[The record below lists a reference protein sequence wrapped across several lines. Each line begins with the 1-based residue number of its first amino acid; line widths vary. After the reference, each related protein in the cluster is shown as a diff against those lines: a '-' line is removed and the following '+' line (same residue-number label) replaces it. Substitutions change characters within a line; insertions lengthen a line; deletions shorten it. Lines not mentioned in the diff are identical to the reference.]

1 MNTAG
6 ILSQS
11 ATLVASRRITPAE
24 SPEEVRRLQFTTSDA
39 GFDARVGQCLR
50 VLAPGQF
57 GQRWHERLYSIAE
70 LDQSDPQ
77 RTGFALLVRRCQ
89 VIDEFNGERYDGV
102 ASNYLCNLSVGGQ
115 IQFTGPVG
123 HPFPIPDDHGA
134 GLLMIGMGTGIA
146 PFRGL
151 VRRIYDEL
159 GGWEGPV
166 RLFYGARSGLEMLY
180 MNEENADLAL
190 YYDQPTFQAFRAV
203 SPRPHFDAPPALD
216 RALLD
221 HAAEVWAMLQDERTH
236 LFIAGPQTL
245 LAQVNSAL
253 NQVAGSAEGW
263 TALGTQLK
271 SAGRWHEV
279 LY

>member
-1 MNTAG
+1 MNTDA
-6 ILSQS
+6 ILPQT

-39 GFDARVGQCLR
+39 GLDARVGQCLR

-70 LDQSDPQ
+70 LDHSDPQ
-77 RTGFALLVRRCQ
+77 RTGFAFLVRRCHA
-89 VIDEFNGERYDGV
+89 IDEFSGERYDGV
-102 ASNYLCNLSVGGQ
+102 ASNFLCDLPVGGQ
-115 IQFTGPVG
+115 IHFAGPVG
-123 HPFPIPDDHGA
+123 HPFPIPDDRGA

-159 GGWEGPV
+159 GGWQGPV

-203 SPRPHFDAPPALD
+203 SPKPHFGAPPALD

-221 HAAEVWAMLQDERTH
+221 HAAEVWAMLEDERTQ
-236 LFIAGPQTL
+236 LFIAGPQAL
-245 LAQVNSAL
+245 LAQVDKAL
-253 NQVAGSAEGW
+253 TQAAGSAERW
-263 TALGTQLK
+263 TELRTQIK
-271 SAGRWHEV
+271 NAGRWHEV

>member
-6 ILSQS
+6 TLSQT
-11 ATLVASRRITPAE
+11 ATLVASHRITPPE

-39 GFDARVGQCLR
+39 GFDGRVGQCLC

-57 GQRWHERLYSIAE
+57 GQRFHERLYSIAE
-70 LDQSDPQ
+70 LDHNDAQ
-77 RTGFALLVRRCQ
+77 RTNFALLVRRCRG
-89 VIDEFNGERYDGV
+89 IDEFSGERYDGV

-159 GGWEGPV
+159 GGWQGPV

-180 MNEENADLAL
+180 MNEENADLSL

-203 SPRPHFDAPPALD
+203 SPRPHFGAPPALD

-245 LAQVNSAL
+245 LAQVDSAVT
-253 NQVAGSAEGW
+253 QVAGSAERW
-263 TALGTQLK
+263 TELRNAIK
-271 SAGRWHEV
+271 SADRWHEV

>member
-1 MNTAG
+1 MNTDG
-6 ILSQS
+6 VLPQT
-11 ATLVASRRITPAE
+11 ATLVASHRITPAE
-24 SPEEVRRLQFTTSDA
+24 SPEEVRHMQFTTSDA
-39 GFDARVGQCLR
+39 GFDGRLGQCLR
-50 VLAPGQF
+50 VRAPGQF

-70 LDQSDPQ
+70 IDRSNPQ
-77 RTGFALLVRRCQ
+77 RTDFALLVRRCQ
-89 VIDEFNGERYDGV
+89 AIDKFSGERYDGV

-115 IQFTGPVG
+115 IEFTGPEG

-159 GGWEGPV
+159 GGWQGPV
-166 RLFYGARSGLEMLY
+166 RLYYGARSGLEMLY

-190 YYDQPTFQAFRAV
+190 YYDQPTFEAFRAV
-203 SPRPHFDAPPALD
+203 SPRPHFGVPPALD
-216 RALLD
+216 RTLLD

-236 LFIAGPQTL
+236 LFIAGPQAL
-245 LAQVNSAL
+245 LAQVDSAL
-253 NQVAGSAEGW
+253 DQVAGSAEQW
-263 TALGTQLK
+263 AALRARIK
-271 SAGRWHEV
+271 SAGRWNEV